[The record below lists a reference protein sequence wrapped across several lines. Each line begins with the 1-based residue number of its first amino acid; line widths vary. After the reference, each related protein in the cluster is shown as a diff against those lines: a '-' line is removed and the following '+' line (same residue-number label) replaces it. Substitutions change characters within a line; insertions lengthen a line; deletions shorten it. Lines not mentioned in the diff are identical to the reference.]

1 MTPTVKVHPNA
12 GDLVE
17 VQWEP
22 TKLRKA
28 IFVRVNRAGGAVV
41 RMDQL
46 DARREPTGEFS
57 TFTRT
62 IEAWTITRV
71 VRTAEQLA
79 KARAEADAFNAQL
92 QRERDANGGEL
103 ASERAMRLA
112 DEYLTKKGK

>member
-1 MTPTVKVHPNA
+1 MVTPTVKVHPNA

-28 IFVRVNRAGGAVV
+28 IFVRVNRAGGAIV

-62 IEAWTITRV
+62 IEAWTITRI
-71 VRTAEQLA
+71 VRTADQLA
-79 KARAEADAFNAQL
+79 KAQAEVDALNAQL
-92 QRERDANGGEL
+92 DRERAANGGEL
-103 ASERAMRLA
+103 ASERAFRLA
-112 DEYLTKKGK
+112 VEKMERK